1 NMGVGMVAV
10 IAPGDVDRAMAVL
23 TARHMPAWILG
34 DVQRAKDVATEPNG
48 SRVLMRGEH
57 SRF

>member
-1 NMGVGMVAV
+1 
-10 IAPGDVDRAMAVL
+10 
-23 TARHMPAWILG
+23 LG
-34 DVQRAKDVATEPNG
+34 DVQRAKDVATEPDG